1 MLTKPTTTATTTVD
15 PDERPVE
22 EVHCT
27 YTGVPIPAIP
37 SWYANVKVKFY
48 SEVAKKNA
56 GIGLPSIS
64 DLDSNR
70 LRESA
75 VDGEENEDG
84 EIGEDEIELDDIEI
98 DLEEDTEAIED

>member
-1 MLTKPTTTATTTVD
+1 MLTKPTTTATTTID

-22 EVHCT
+22 EVHC
-27 YTGVPIPAIP
+27 YFTGVPIPAIP

-48 SEVAKKNA
+48 SDVAKKNA
-56 GIGLPSIS
+56 GIGLPALS
-64 DLDSNR
+64 DLDSTR

-84 EIGEDEIELDDIEI
+84 NEDEIELDDIEI
-98 DLEEDTEAIED
+98 DLEEDAEAV

>member
-1 MLTKPTTTATTTVD
+1 MLTKPTTTATSTVD
-15 PDERPVE
+15 PEERPVE
-22 EVHCT
+22 EVHCC

-37 SWYANVKVKFY
+37 SWYANVKVNFY
-48 SEVAKKNA
+48 SEAAKKSA

-64 DLDSNR
+64 DLDSTR

-75 VDGEENEDG
+75 VEGEEGEES

-98 DLEEDTEAIED
+98 DMDDNDSIDE